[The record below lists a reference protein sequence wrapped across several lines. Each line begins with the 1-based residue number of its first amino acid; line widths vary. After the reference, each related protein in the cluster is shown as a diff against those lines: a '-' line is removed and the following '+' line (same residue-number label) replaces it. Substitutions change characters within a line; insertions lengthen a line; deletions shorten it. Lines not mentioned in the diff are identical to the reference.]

1 MKANHIASYTF
12 IKYGIS
18 LPGLV
23 CSVLLPVYQKRKY
36 RHNSWKGDIHEFEH
50 FISRNNNFERLFKF
64 RKPWRTEISEQGNI

>member
-1 MKANHIASYTF
+1 MKDNISSILKIGKRRHIKCNMKANHIASYTF

-36 RHNSWKGDIHEFEH
+36 RHNS
-50 FISRNNNFERLFKF
+50 
-64 RKPWRTEISEQGNI
+64 